1 MQKKGPL
8 LLLLASRPDLR
19 PLSEQEIRREGPPL
33 FFFSLFLLLLLLL
46 AVLRNVRER
55 KGKLNGA
62 FIFRVGEYRGGGKG
76 RFKWSFVCVCFEFR
90 NVSPPEKSQRHVL
103 KLANPCYFPYIFFFS

>member
-1 MQKKGPL
+1 MQKKGALTPPPRFEAGFEAIERARDKEGG
-8 LLLLASRPDLR
+8 AS
-19 PLSEQEIRREGPPL
+19 SV
-33 FFFSLFLLLLLLL
+33 SLFLLLLLLL

-90 NVSPPEKSQRHVL
+90 NVSPPEKSQRHAL
-103 KLANPCYFPYIFFFS
+103 KLANPFSFPYIFFPRPR